1 MYKSKK
7 IIWLVVLAMLLSIVA
22 PLGAAA
28 AEDPLDD
35 LVKELQNVY
44 LYLDDVEKSD
54 ISKAKKGVGKI
65 SDAQWSIILGQ
76 LTGVVC
82 DDIKSKFTEGNTG
95 ENTLEEAL
103 KQAALGAAEIYY
115 ATDETE
121 LKENL
126 KSFGSQNK
134 DTFQKLFGNEF
145 QLEDLKDFLLSAKGE
160 LKGIDLWEGLK
171 ESNEKLITKTIPEAV
186 KKAFES
192 AAGEKDLTGKLSA
205 IGWSTDLL
213 SRQHTALV
221 KAIKNG
227 GNNEDELTLGQK
239 AELAL
244 AKAWVRSEVAVKKG
258 DNVLDSAGILFK
270 DTITVDEEVAYS
282 LYMGS
287 SNLTDRVGYKL
298 SDSSKISDTKHGT
311 GKLEIKG
318 LQVGTAQLIFYR
330 DGEGCSA
337 GSDWIAKV
345 DITVKPKA
353 TSGGGGG
360 GGGPAAPSSTEIKID
375 AGGTVSKYGATVEI
389 PAKSFS
395 ENIKIAVSKVTDT
408 SSLTLPAKGNLISD
422 VLEITKDIKGD
433 FTEPVTITIEFDKAK
448 VADGDEVALY
458 YYDEDNETWVM
469 LDNIKVNWDKGTVSG
484 DVNHF
489 TKFAVLA
496 VTPEAAPTVL
506 TDIAG
511 HWAEAEIRALVEEG
525 AIAGYPGGTFKPNNN
540 ITRAE
545 FATVLVK
552 AFDLEAGEGMVFSDT
567 ENHWAKDD
575 IATAN
580 AHGIIKGY
588 SDEKFGPNDQ
598 ITREQA
604 AVMVAVAA
612 DLAAGEQ
619 ALAFTDSAKIS
630 AWARSAVAAAAE
642 AEIINGYPDGSFQP
656 QGQATRAEAAVI
668 FVRAIE

>member
-7 IIWLVVLAMLLSIVA
+7 IIWLVVLVMLLSIVA

-28 AEDPLDD
+28 ADPMDE
-35 LVKELQNVY
+35 LVEELQGVY
-44 LYLDDVEKSD
+44 KYLDEGEKGFIQNARGELNELD
-54 ISKAKKGVGKI
+54 
-65 SDAQWSIILGQ
+65 SDAWGIVLAPLVNDQVVDRLG
-76 LTGVVC
+76 LDTG
-82 DDIKSKFTEGNTG
+82 DI
-95 ENTLEEAL
+95 L
-103 KQAALGAAEIYY
+103 KQVICDAAEIYY
-115 ATDETE
+115 STDKNELETNLE
-121 LKENL
+121 TFKVGNRDNLQLLFDNAFTMNDFAKVLLAAKNNL
-126 KSFGSQNK
+126 KDAARSK
-134 DTFQKLFGNEF
+134 TDTILNGTNNALAE
-145 QLEDLKDFLLSAKGE
+145 AMP
-160 LKGIDLWEGLK
+160 GIVK
-171 ESNEKLITKTIPEAV
+171 EAV
-186 KKAFES
+186 ANAIAGFAVFEG
-192 AAGEKDLTGKLSA
+192 ALNA
-205 IGWSTDLL
+205 IGWNADLL
-213 SRQHTALV
+213 MGQHQ
-221 KAIKNG
+221 K
-227 GNNEDELTLGQK
+227 LTEIIDSGQK

-433 FTEPVTITIEFDKAK
+433 FTEPVTITMEFDKAK